1 MYKYIKSYNKVI
13 NKNSKLDNLMIDYIR
28 VH

>member
-1 MYKYIKSYNKVI
+1 MYKYIKSYNKAI